1 MSLWRVLV
9 VEDESFYFSALE
21 KFLKKDFDV
30 TLVASMKE
38 GLYALSQARY
48 DVGLI
53 DLKLP
58 DGSGLYLIERAQK
71 LQPHLVTI
79 AMTGHGSPQM
89 ALQAVQKG
97 AFHYLT
103 KPFSLDELKHLVL
116 KALRHHDLEKDNH
129 WYQKELKHKYQFENI
144 IGQSPAMMD
153 VFKLIEKISQS
164 DSTVLIR
171 GESGTGKELV
181 ARAIH
186 ANSDR
191 VKKPL
196 VTVNCGALPEELLES
211 ELFGHVKGAFTG
223 ANTTRQGRFEVADQ
237 GTIFLDEIGDMSFR
251 LQVKLLRVLQE
262 QKFEPVGMSQ
272 SIDVNVRIIAA
283 THQNL
288 EQAVEEKKFREDLYY
303 RLNVI
308 PIVIPPLRDRV
319 GDIPLLLAHF
329 LEKFNSE
336 KKKNVSGF
344 SKEVMDVLNHYSWPG
359 NVRELENLVERL
371 VILKGQG
378 EILAKDLP
386 DKYFSSS
393 SAGGPKHKFFLPP
406 EGLDLPGVIASVE
419 HELIEQALA
428 RTGGNKNKAA
438 QMLKLKRTTLVEK
451 LKRKKTL
458 KAFF

>member
-1 MSLWRVLV
+1 QS
-9 VEDESFYFSALE
+9 
-21 KFLKKDFDV
+21 
-30 TLVASMKE
+30 
-38 GLYALSQARY
+38 RY

-58 DGSGLYLIERAQK
+58 DGSGLDLIEKAQK

-103 KPFSLDELKHLVL
+103 KPFSLEELKHLVL
-116 KALRHHDLEKDNH
+116 KALRHHSLEKENH
-129 WYQKELKHKYQFENI
+129 WYQRELKHKYQFENI

-171 GESGTGKELV
+171 GESGTGKELI

-186 ANSDR
+186 ANGDR

-196 VTVNCGALPEELLES
+196 VAVNCGALPEELLES

-223 ANTTRQGRFEVADQ
+223 ASSTRQGRFEIADQ
-237 GTIFLDEIGDMSFR
+237 GTIFLDEVGDMSFR

-272 SIDVNVRIIAA
+272 TVDVNVRIIAA

-308 PIVIPPLRDRV
+308 PIVIPPLRDRI
-319 GDIPLLLAHF
+319 GDIPLLLALF
-329 LEKFNSE
+329 LDKFNAD

-344 SKEVMDVLNHYSWPG
+344 SKEVMEVLSHYSWPG

-378 EILAKDLP
+378 EVSAKDLP
-386 DKYFSSS
+386 DKYFSSE
-393 SAGGPKHKFFLPP
+393 AKGGQKHKFFLPP

-419 HELIEQALA
+419 QELIEQALA

-451 LKRKKTL
+451 LKRKKTPR
-458 KAFF
+458 A

>member
-1 MSLWRVLV
+1 MSLCRVLV

-21 KFLKKDFDV
+21 KFLKKDFEV

-38 GLYALSQARY
+38 GLHALSQSRY
-48 DVGLI
+48 DVGLF

-58 DGSGLYLIERAQK
+58 DGSGLDLIEKAQK

-103 KPFSLDELKHLVL
+103 KPFSLEELKHLVL
-116 KALRHHDLEKDNH
+116 KALRHHSLEKENH
-129 WYQKELKHKYQFENI
+129 WYQRELKHKYQFENI

-171 GESGTGKELV
+171 GESGTGKKLI

-196 VTVNCGALPEELLES
+196 VAVNCGALPEELLES
-211 ELFGHVKGAFTG
+211 ELFGHVRGAFTG
-223 ANTTRQGRFEVADQ
+223 ASVTRQGRFEVADQ
-237 GTIFLDEIGDMSFR
+237 GTIFLDEVGDMSFR

-272 SIDVNVRIIAA
+272 SVDVNVRIIAA
-283 THQNL
+283 TYQNL
-288 EQAVEEKKFREDLYY
+288 EQAVEEKRFREDLYY

-308 PIVIPPLRDRV
+308 PIVIPPLRDRS
-319 GDIPLLLAHF
+319 GDIPLLLTHF
-329 LEKFNSE
+329 LERFNSD
-336 KKKNVSGF
+336 KKKNVSEF
-344 SKEVMDVLNHYSWPG
+344 SKEVMDVLNHYAWPG

-393 SAGGPKHKFFLPP
+393 AGQSHQFFLPP
-406 EGLDLPGVIASVE
+406 EGLDLPGVIARVE
-419 HELIEQALA
+419 QELIEQALA

-451 LKRKKTL
+451 LKRKKSP